1 MVVVLSQLLRH
12 TDNLGNS
19 LKKIIPTLKRIIFD
33 KSKVLF
39 TRKGLRLK
47 FMFVD
52 ASLNWSENIKAH
64 KIDKRV
70 PGTQTSVVSEHSN
83 MIRRYPLR
91 GGVKFLDWDL
101 PLLLS

>member
-1 MVVVLSQLLRH
+1 MVVVLSQHLRH

-52 ASLNWSENIKAH
+52 ASLN
-64 KIDKRV
+64 
-70 PGTQTSVVSEHSN
+70 
-83 MIRRYPLR
+83 
-91 GGVKFLDWDL
+91 
-101 PLLLS
+101 